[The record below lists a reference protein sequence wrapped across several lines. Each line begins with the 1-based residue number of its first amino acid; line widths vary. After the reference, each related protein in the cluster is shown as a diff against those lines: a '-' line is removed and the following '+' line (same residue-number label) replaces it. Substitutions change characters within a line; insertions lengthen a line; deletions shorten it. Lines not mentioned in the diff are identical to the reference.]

1 MYIVDSDK
9 YINNKKEDIV
19 VFSLQH
25 LSRECA
31 LCMNIAYFVKW
42 DLARKKILSE
52 KINYVWLAIK
62 LHIDMHVRPHVACS
76 LLESSFNQNWS
87 LFIICH

>member
-52 KINYVWLAIK
+52 KINYV
-62 LHIDMHVRPHVACS
+62 
-76 LLESSFNQNWS
+76 
-87 LFIICH
+87 